1 MDLDLF
7 VGLLIV
13 KNCQK
18 RILLLAFTYSAIF
31 LSPNLLA
38 LTSSIQVIIDKVLS
52 VKGLQ
57 IEIPWF
63 WTIKR
68 TSNRSWDCQEGE
80 IVTVFSEIQ
89 SYHFLDL
96 RAWIRPARSQSTT
109 FCLVVN
115 LQIWRKSFVAIFD
128 QSFLRCFHGKY
139 CDVTLIYRQS
149 KTMTTFLCP
158 CFNKGNIF
166 FSVSHSYFLPVVTSM
181 NCINHQAF
189 ARVM

>member
-1 MDLDLF
+1 MMDLDLF

-38 LTSSIQVIIDKVLS
+38 LTSSIEVIIDKFLS

-68 TSNRSWDCQEGE
+68 TSNRSWDCQKGE
-80 IVTVFSEIQ
+80 IVTVFFWNSISSFSGSPSLNSPGKVSVNNFLFSRKFANLAKVFCCNLRSIISTLLSRKILRRD
-89 SYHFLDL
+89 SY
-96 RAWIRPARSQSTT
+96 
-109 FCLVVN
+109 
-115 LQIWRKSFVAIFD
+115 LQII
-128 QSFLRCFHGKY
+128 
-139 CDVTLIYRQS
+139 
-149 KTMTTFLCP
+149 
-158 CFNKGNIF
+158 
-166 FSVSHSYFLPVVTSM
+166 
-181 NCINHQAF
+181 
-189 ARVM
+189 